1 MKVLL
6 TGGAGYIGSHVNKL
20 LHSKGIET
28 VVLDNLQYG
37 HAEAVKWG
45 RLIEAD
51 LMDYHALNEVLA
63 GADFDAVL
71 HFAAYI
77 FVGES
82 VADPEKYY
90 RNNLAGGLNL
100 LRAMRANSVEK
111 IIFSSTAAVYGVPSR
126 VPIPEE
132 HPVGPINPYG
142 WSKLAL
148 EQMIADFCTAYGWRS
163 IIFRY
168 FNAAGADPEGEIGE
182 NHNPENHLI
191 PRLLKATLDP
201 GRSLTV
207 HGTDYDTVDGTCVR
221 DYIHVMDLA
230 DAHWR
235 GLIRVTENSDSQ
247 AESCEIYNIGNG
259 SGFSVREVIDSAA
272 RVTGKTPEIIY
283 GSRRPGDAPVLVAE
297 SSRLKNELGWEPQHP
312 SLDSIIADAWSW
324 EQRQSGKGTKALRH
338 KEPPL
343 NP

>member
-20 LHSKGIET
+20 LHSRGIET

-37 HAEAVKWG
+37 HAGAVRWG
-45 RLIEAD
+45 RLVEAD
-51 LMDYHALNEVLA
+51 LLDYEALDSVFA
-63 GADFDAVL
+63 GAGFEAVL

-82 VADPEKYY
+82 VSDPEKYY
-90 RNNLAGGLNL
+90 RNNLSGGLNL
-100 LRAMRANSVEK
+100 LRAMRAHSVDK
-111 IIFSSTAAVYGVPSR
+111 LIFSSTAAVYGVPSR

-132 HPVGPINPYG
+132 HPVAPINPYG

-148 EQMIADFCTAYGWRS
+148 ERMIADYSRAYGWRS

-182 NHNPENHLI
+182 NHDPENHLV
-191 PRLLKATLDP
+191 PLLLKATLDP

-207 HGTDYDTVDGTCVR
+207 YGTDYDTPDGTCIR

-230 DAHWR
+230 DAHWL
-235 GLIRVTENSDSQ
+235 GLERVTGGQ
-247 AESCEIYNIGNG
+247 AGNKPCEVYNIGNG
-259 SGFSVREVIDSAA
+259 SGFSVRQVIDSAV
-272 RVTGKTPEIIY
+272 RVTGRTPQIVY
-283 GSRRPGDAPVLVAE
+283 GPRRPGDAPALVAE
-297 SSRLKNELGWEPQHP
+297 SRLLKEELGWRPRYQE
-312 SLDSIIADAWSW
+312 LDTIIADAWRW
-324 EQRQSGKGTKALRH
+324 EKTL
-338 KEPPL
+338 
-343 NP
+343 

>member
-1 MKVLL
+1 LKVLL

-20 LHSKGIET
+20 LNSKGVET

-37 HAEAVKWG
+37 HREAVKWG
-45 RLIEAD
+45 RLVEVD
-51 LMDYHALNEVLA
+51 LLDYSALNEVFA
-63 GADFDAVL
+63 GSNFDAVL

-82 VADPEKYY
+82 VSDPEKYY
-90 RNNLAGGLNL
+90 RNNLLGGLNL
-100 LRAMRANSVEK
+100 LQAMRANSVNK
-111 IIFSSTAAVYGVPSR
+111 IIFSSTAAVYGEPHQ

-132 HPVGPINPYG
+132 HPVVPINPYG
-142 WSKLAL
+142 WSKLIL
-148 EQMIADFCTAYGWRS
+148 EQMIADFSRAYDWRS

-191 PRLLKATLDP
+191 PLLLEAILDSR
-201 GRSLTV
+201 RSLTV
-207 HGTDYDTVDGTCVR
+207 YGTDYQTPDGTCIR

-230 DAHWR
+230 EAHWL
-235 GLIRVTENSDSQ
+235 GLMRVMEE
-247 AESCEIYNIGNG
+247 ESGPSEPCHIYNIGNG
-259 SGFSVREVIDSAA
+259 SGFSVREVISSAA

-297 SSRLKNELGWEPQHP
+297 SSRLRNELGWEARHP
-312 SLDSIIADAWSW
+312 NLDSIIADAWRW
-324 EQRQSGKGTKALRH
+324 ERT
-338 KEPPL
+338 
-343 NP
+343 